1 MYTHISCPVCK
12 LENSLSFYEGTENGA
27 PHASGFWPMQV
38 RDVDQLCVCEL
49 TDEQWLA
56 AETAAWAPLQ
66 AQADADA
73 KAEAEYF
80 ANLYVPCPGC
90 GMRFNTDQYDW
101 VCPDYPNCRAIQDGQ
116 LTA

>member
-1 MYTHISCPVCK
+1 
-12 LENSLSFYEGTENGA
+12 
-27 PHASGFWPMQV
+27 MQV

-90 GMRFNTDQYDW
+90 GTRFHTDQYDW
-101 VCPDYPNCRAIQDGQ
+101 VCPDYPNCRAIQNGQ